1 MSNKKALFVWGGW
14 EGHSPREAA
23 ELFAPWLAEQGYD
36 VTVSDTLEAYEDY
49 AMLEGLDLIVPVWT
63 QGTITEVQERNLLR
77 AVWSGVGISGW
88 HGCMADSFR
97 MSTDYQFMVGGQ
109 WVAHPGNFIEHDINI
124 LKTGDPVTAGLGDF
138 KLNTEQY
145 YLHVDPGNVVLATT
159 TFDGNHPVSG
169 PLRLRLPVDQGHGDA
184 RGVEA
189 DVGPGARVLLVRRPQ
204 DRGPAGVGG
213 ERDREARDALGGQK
227 HRRRRPVTGG

>member
-1 MSNKKALFVWGGW
+1 MSKKKALFVWGGW
-14 EGHSPREAA
+14 EGHSPQEAA
-23 ELFAPWLAEQGYD
+23 ELFAPWLVEQGYD

-49 AMLEGLDLIVPVWT
+49 SMLEGLDLIVPVWT
-63 QGTITEVQERNLLR
+63 QGTITEEQERNLLR

-124 LKTGDPVTAGLGDF
+124 LDTGDPVTAGLGDF

-169 PLRLRLPVDQGHGDA
+169 RSDYGCPWIRGTVMPVVWKRMWGRGRVFYSSIGHKIED
-184 RGVEA
+184 
-189 DVGPGARVLLVRRPQ
+189 LLVPEANEIAK
-204 DRGPAGVGG
+204 RGMLWAGRSAG
-213 ERDREARDALGGQK
+213 EDT
-227 HRRRRPVTGG
+227 P